1 MFFHV
6 FIVMNLII
14 LVLNIN
20 SYGVYNPLSY
30 SVIVFV
36 KSNLFFTSSKW
47 INAFV
52 ISFTFFNI
60 KFKDIMKSQ

>member
-1 MFFHV
+1 
-6 FIVMNLII
+6 MNLII

>member
-1 MFFHV
+1 
-6 FIVMNLII
+6 MNLII

-30 SVIVFV
+30 NVIVFV

-52 ISFTFFNI
+52 ISFTFFNV

>member
-52 ISFTFFNI
+52 ISFTFFNV